1 MPRILTYNVH
11 RFVGTDRRVSAG
23 RTAEVIA
30 ACEPDIVALQ
40 EARMGRGRNG
50 VDQAS
55 TVARYLGMD
64 LEFEPTF
71 SVFGEQFG
79 LAILSARPMRRLK
92 AGSLPT
98 LPNRRSLGARK
109 ALWASVEL
117 GGGAINIVNTHLS
130 LLSRRERLL
139 QAETLLGSHWL
150 GGCENDAP
158 AVLLGDLNTGS
169 GSGAYQAFAG
179 VMQDVQ
185 LASDLPLQATF
196 HTRLPVRR
204 IDHIFVSP
212 SIAVLHAEA
221 RRTPLAR
228 LASDHLPLVAD
239 LRLPG
244 EAKVAKTRALAER
257 VAA

>member
-1 MPRILTYNVH
+1 M
-11 RFVGTDRRVSAG
+11 
-23 RTAEVIA
+23 
-30 ACEPDIVALQ
+30 
-40 EARMGRGRNG
+40 
-50 VDQAS
+50 
-55 TVARYLGMD
+55 
-64 LEFEPTF
+64 
-71 SVFGEQFG
+71 
-79 LAILSARPMRRLK
+79 
-92 AGSLPT
+92 
-98 LPNRRSLGARK
+98 
-109 ALWASVEL
+109 
-117 GGGAINIVNTHLS
+117 S

-139 QAETLLGSHWL
+139 QAETLLGSDWL